1 MLTAQSPGPAGATG
15 RRRTTATAHQDKSR
29 SPMGTIDARA
39 GSEQGDALNFH
50 QDLAEQMIVEVQ
62 SWNESAGA
70 DLDELGPLASAAVS
84 PEMLTSLLATAAAEN
99 RTQVDELLVD
109 TPHGRVPRS
118 LTCTRTT

>member
-1 MLTAQSPGPAGATG
+1 MS
-15 RRRTTATAHQDKSR
+15 K
-29 SPMGTIDARA
+29 
-39 GSEQGDALNFH
+39 GDALNFH

-84 PEMLTSLLATAAAEN
+84 PEMLTSFLATAAAEN